1 LTKERRLTDASAL
14 ESLPLLAE
22 TWCVGSRRLAN
33 GAKPSRPVLK
43 DRRTACRRHSACAAV
58 GPEWFLSDLRS
69 HSMHQA
75 SYACTPPS
83 TLPSVWSGLR
93 SCRHALDL
101 REEERDNGAAPTPR
115 ALVHVGGAG
124 GTHAEQLKRV
134 ECGVGNAS
142 EVTLTRSSFSQPY
155 SVSGKG
161 QAPTSARMHRKTA
174 ESTPEINRKAIDLQ
188 KTAVSELQANICH
201 VEKASASA

>member
-14 ESLPLLAE
+14 EKPPVVSGNMARRQSALGQRRQTIPSSPE
-22 TWCVGSRRLAN
+22 GSTH
-33 GAKPSRPVLK
+33 GPV
-43 DRRTACRRHSACAAV
+43 
-58 GPEWFLSDLRS
+58 WFLSDLRS

-75 SYACTPPS
+75 SYACTPPF

-101 REEERDNGAAPTPR
+101 REGERDNGAAPTLR

-134 ECGVGNAS
+134 ECGIGNAS
-142 EVTLTRSSFSQPY
+142 EVTLTRNSFSQPC

-188 KTAVSELQANICH
+188 KNAVSELQANICH